1 MLKPGVE
8 LRAVSLVISLDR
20 LGYRFQRFELSVRV
34 ALPEIVIGD
43 DLNPLAQKLDQVEV
57 VHGTSLDVWIQ
68 RGKSGVD
75 LGGVE
80 FIASRMF
87 IGAAE
92 LHFTWIDWMVVALY
106 MVLTTWIG
114 HLMSGK
120 AATVKDFF
128 LGGRSMPWWAVSGSM
143 IATEISALTFI
154 GVPGGVFA
162 ASGDWTYL
170 QWGIGSVI
178 ARAIVGYWLVP
189 LYYRKEIY
197 SPYDFMGNRLGEGVR
212 KLVTFLFSLGAI
224 LGQSVRVLVTALIL
238 QTVTGMG
245 MSTCI
250 LLIGAFAVVWTLM
263 GGMRTV
269 IWTDVIQ
276 FCVFILGGLLALG
289 WLVGH
294 LGWEQ
299 IATINQSATGP
310 EGETINKMRIF
321 DFTLPWDDKMLNYTF
336 WVGVIAMPFQNLAA
350 FGTDQLNAQRMF
362 CCGSEKDARKAI
374 LWSSV
379 SLVTTLLM
387 LAVGSGLFA
396 WYQVNGMTEA
406 EAAAFK
412 ADPNNVFPVWITT
425 VLPVGLT
432 GLILAGAFAAAIS
445 SLDSVLA
452 ALSQTTLSAVLG
464 REKMEAEEGSARM
477 VRLSR
482 IMVAIWAVLLS
493 VFSIWLAGEHAESK
507 NKNLIDLAFGMVAY
521 TYGPVLGIL
530 LAAILPGKKTFAGV
544 LLGVAVSISLV
555 ALMRPELPSLL
566 AAVGLPTEWIAK
578 CRPEIAF
585 PWMYPI
591 NAAITLVCAMLPLGR
606 SIRREADE

>member
-1 MLKPGVE
+1 
-8 LRAVSLVISLDR
+8 
-20 LGYRFQRFELSVRV
+20 
-34 ALPEIVIGD
+34 
-43 DLNPLAQKLDQVEV
+43 
-57 VHGTSLDVWIQ
+57 
-68 RGKSGVD
+68 
-75 LGGVE
+75 
-80 FIASRMF
+80 MF
-87 IGAAE
+87 IGATE

-106 MVLTTWIG
+106 MALTTWIG

-162 ASGDWTYL
+162 AKGDWTYL
-170 QWGIGSVI
+170 QWGIGSII

-212 KLVTFLFSLGAI
+212 KLVTVLFSLGAI

-238 QTVTGMG
+238 QTVTGME

-250 LLIGAFAVVWTLM
+250 LLIGGFAVVWTLM

-276 FCVFILGGLLALG
+276 FGVFVLGGLLALG

-294 LGWEQ
+294 LGWDQ
-299 IATINQSATGP
+299 IAALNHSAIGPDGQTID
-310 EGETINKMRIF
+310 KMRIF
-321 DFTLPWDDKMLNYTF
+321 DFTFPWDDKMLNYTF
-336 WVGVIAMPFQNLAA
+336 WVGVLAMPFQNLAA

-362 CCGSEKDARKAI
+362 CCGSEKDARKAM

-396 WYQVNGMTEA
+396 WYQVNGLTPSEA
-406 EAAAFK
+406 EAFAK
-412 ADPNNVFPVWITT
+412 DPNNVFPVWITT

-464 REKMEAEEGSARM
+464 RDRMESEEGSARM

-482 IMVAIWAVLLS
+482 IMVVIWAVLLS
-493 VFSIWLAGEHAESK
+493 GVSIWLAGEHEKAS

-530 LAAILPGKKTFAGV
+530 LAAILPGRKSFGGV
-544 LLGVAVSISLV
+544 ILGVVVSVALV
-555 ALMRPELPSLL
+555 AWMRPELPSLL
-566 AAVGLPTEWIAK
+566 SALGLPTAWLVDLS
-578 CRPEIAF
+578 PQIAF

-591 NAAITLVCAMLPLGR
+591 NAAITLLCAMLPLGK
-606 SIRREADE
+606 SIRVDRQFD

>member
-1 MLKPGVE
+1 M
-8 LRAVSLVISLDR
+8 
-20 LGYRFQRFELSVRV
+20 
-34 ALPEIVIGD
+34 
-43 DLNPLAQKLDQVEV
+43 
-57 VHGTSLDVWIQ
+57 
-68 RGKSGVD
+68 
-75 LGGVE
+75 
-80 FIASRMF
+80 FIA
-87 IGAAE
+87 GLD
-92 LHFTWIDWMVVALY
+92 LHFTWIDWGVVAVY
-106 MVLTTWIG
+106 MALTTWIG

-143 IATEISALTFI
+143 VATEISALTFI

-162 ASGDWTYL
+162 ANGDWTYL

-178 ARAIVGYWLVP
+178 ARGIVGYWLVP

-212 KLVTFLFSLGAI
+212 KLVTVLFSMGAI

-238 QTVTGMG
+238 QTVTGMS
-245 MSTCI
+245 MSACI
-250 LLIGAFAVVWTLM
+250 WAIGGFAVLWTLM

-276 FCVFILGGLLALG
+276 FGVFVLGGLLALG
-289 WLVGH
+289 WLVSH
-294 LGWEQ
+294 LGWDE
-299 IATINQSATGP
+299 IASINQAAPGP
-310 EGETINKMRIF
+310 DGGTINKMRIF
-321 DFTLPWDDKMLNYTF
+321 DFTLPWENSMLNYTF

-362 CCGSEKDARKAI
+362 CCGSEKDARKAM

-387 LAVGSGLFA
+387 LAVGAGLFA
-396 WYQVNGMTEA
+396 WYQVKGMTPD
-406 EAAAFK
+406 EAAAF
-412 ADPNNVFPVWITT
+412 AQDSNNVFPVWITT

-464 REKMEAEEGSARM
+464 RKRMEGSEGSAEM

-482 IMVAIWAVLLS
+482 IMVVVWALLLS
-493 VFSIWLAGEHAESK
+493 LFSIWLSGEHAKSE

-530 LAAILPGKKTFAGV
+530 LAAILPGKKTFAGI
-544 LLGVAVSISLV
+544 LIGVVISVGLV
-555 ALMRPELPSLL
+555 AWMRPELPSLL
-566 AAVGLPTEWIAK
+566 EALGLPTAWLTET
-578 CRPEIAF
+578 RPMIAF

-591 NAAITLVCAMLPLGR
+591 NALLTLGCAMLPFGK
-606 SIRREADE
+606 SIRVGRELD